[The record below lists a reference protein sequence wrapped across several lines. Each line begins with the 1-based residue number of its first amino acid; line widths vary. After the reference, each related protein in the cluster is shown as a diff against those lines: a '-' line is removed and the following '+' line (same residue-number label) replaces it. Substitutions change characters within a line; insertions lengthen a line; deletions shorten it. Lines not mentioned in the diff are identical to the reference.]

1 MSEKYEKIKEQC
13 RLRALK
19 HYAKNKGKILEKRA
33 LKKNKIVEETINE
46 IEFDLVVMT
55 KQFQD
60 STKITNETTRKCHL
74 SRIQSFFDIQKKE
87 KLNLFDFQTIIDNMM
102 TASYGKNNTSYQTNS
117 KKNITETFLYCLD
130 NFIVKIEPVIREK
143 YQDYYLTLKIQSMEE
158 LQDKKINPIHG
169 IIPWKEYEKRVI
181 ERFGV
186 DSKEFL
192 MIKLYEICI
201 ARDDFDLYL
210 CSTIKEATQD
220 ITKNY
225 LVVNE
230 NDYDICM
237 QSYKTSKNKLEPI
250 VIHVPC
256 DISTL
261 LSNYIKKHNIT
272 ERLFPST
279 KGKNSSFITE
289 MHKKINVP
297 GGINIIR
304 HILVSTGTDGDMS
317 VKEKVDL
324 SKRSFHSVC
333 TQPDYKRV
341 ILNK

>member
-19 HYAKNKGKILEKRA
+19 HYEKNKDKILEKRA
-33 LKKNKIVEETINE
+33 LKKNKIVQETINE
-46 IEFDLVVMT
+46 IEFDLAVMT
-55 KQFQD
+55 KNFQN

-87 KLNLFDFQTIIDNMM
+87 KLNLFDFQTIIDNLM
-102 TASYGKNNTSYQTNS
+102 TGSYGKNNTSYQINS

-130 NFIVKIEPVIREK
+130 NFITIEPVIREK
-143 YQDYYLTLKIQSMEE
+143 YQDYYLTLKIQSMEQ
-158 LQDKKINPIHG
+158 LQDKKTNPIHG
-169 IIPWKEYEKRVI
+169 IISWDEYEKRVL
-181 ERFGV
+181 ERFGM

-210 CSTIKEATQD
+210 CSTEKETTHD

-225 LVVNE
+225 LIVNE
-230 NDYDICM
+230 TGYYIFM
-237 QSYKTSKNKLEPI
+237 QHYKTSKNKLKPI
-250 VIHVPC
+250 IIHVPC
-256 DISTL
+256 EISTL
-261 LSNYIKKHNIT
+261 LSNYIKKHNIVK
-272 ERLFPST
+272 RLFPSS

-289 MHKKINVP
+289 MHKKIDVP

-304 HILVSTGTDGDMS
+304 HILVSIEMDGDLT
-317 VKEKVDL
+317 VEQKVEL
-324 SKRSFHSVC
+324 SKRTFHSVA
-333 TQPDYKRV
+333 TQPHYVRV
-341 ILNK
+341 ILK